1 MELLDGSTT
10 VGPSLLFGHA
20 TTRGETV
27 TVDYP
32 LNPPGWARDLR
43 A

>member
-20 TTRGETV
+20 STRGETV
-27 TVDYP
+27 TIDYP
-32 LNPPGWARDLR
+32 LNGLKWARDLR